1 MQNLRELLGSID
13 RAHLPQPGSS
23 KSRNFKEWYHFN
35 IVDPDQGLDII
46 FNFSLAGDVSRAGA
60 ARTDVIGLCHL
71 ARGGWFGTIDTYDA
85 AAVEV
90 APDRLLIELG
100 PNRVTFADGAY
111 QIAWRLQDES
121 FILEAKLS
129 PRVEPLLISNDT
141 SIGSGSLNWLI
152 VPDLEASGQLIVAGT
167 VKTFCRIGAYHDQNW
182 GYWKWGEDFGWD
194 WGFATEPRPAPEA
207 PALTFVFGR
216 TASLNGDT
224 IYEQTLAVWNHA
236 ELAKFF
242 TRRQIRSRRE
252 GRHRGDIPRLPGAAR
267 LIDQGRVLN
276 VPARYGISA
285 RDDPDWLDIE
295 YSVETALQISVPTDF
310 GFGLVDLNETFGTA
324 RIRGEIGGRPVAF
337 VARACF
343 EFMG

>member
-23 KSRNFKEWYHFN
+23 KCQDFKEWYHFN
-35 IVDPDQGLDII
+35 ILDPTQDLDII

-60 ARTDVIGLCHL
+60 AKADVIALCHL
-71 ARGGWFGTIDTYDA
+71 ARGGWFGSIDSYDA
-85 AAVEV
+85 VAVKV
-90 APDRLLIELG
+90 ASDRLLIELG
-100 PNRVTFADGAY
+100 PNSVTFADNAY
-111 QIAWRLQDES
+111 RIVWRLQDGS
-121 FILEAKLS
+121 FALDVRLS
-129 PRVEPLLISNDT
+129 PRVEPLLIWKDT
-141 SIGSGSLNWLI
+141 SVGSGSLNWLI
-152 VPDLEASGQLIVAGT
+152 VPDLEASGVLTIAGT
-167 VKTFCRIGAYHDQNW
+167 TKSFHRIGAYHDHNW

-224 IYEQTLAVWNHA
+224 VYEQTLAVWNHA

-242 TRRQIRSRRE
+242 TRGQIRARRE
-252 GRHRGDIPRLPGAAR
+252 GYHRGDIPRLPGAAR
-267 LIDQGRVLN
+267 LINQGRVLN
-276 VPARYGISA
+276 VPARYRVSA

-295 YSVETALQISVPTDF
+295 YDVGTALQIAVPKDF
-310 GFGLVDLNETFGTA
+310 GFGLVDLNETFGTV
-324 RIRGEIGGRPVAF
+324 RIRGEIAGRPVAF
-337 VARACF
+337 MARACF